1 MKRVQVNVFTDG
13 GSGGCPVQVF
23 ICRDGM
29 LPASA
34 GMIEAAGVGDC
45 QETAFVTNDGRR
57 IKIESLKRD
66 GRKAV
71 PGNGSVAAFRALIEE
86 GLALPGEDYD
96 AYVNDFRTSVK
107 TEKRFISMNMP
118 QSRVLSMVK
127 MKESIELIFR
137 SLGAEYE
144 PVSFMPACG
153 CFRNME
159 PMVVEAGEPV
169 LIVPVNGRERLNRLE
184 PNMALVAEI
193 CKGLKCAGIYA
204 FAFETKDIGTM
215 AHCRGF
221 YPLEGIDESA
231 SSPAGVAAL
240 SFYLNG
246 FGLFPQGREAVFYQ
260 GETMGACSKLI
271 AFIKGKGVSMEI
283 LVGGEA
289 CTADSI
295 S

>member
-57 IKIESLKRD
+57 IKIESLNGD

-127 MKESIELIFR
+127 MK
-137 SLGAEYE
+137 
-144 PVSFMPACG
+144 
-153 CFRNME
+153 
-159 PMVVEAGEPV
+159 
-169 LIVPVNGRERLNRLE
+169 
-184 PNMALVAEI
+184 
-193 CKGLKCAGIYA
+193 
-204 FAFETKDIGTM
+204 
-215 AHCRGF
+215 
-221 YPLEGIDESA
+221 
-231 SSPAGVAAL
+231 
-240 SFYLNG
+240 
-246 FGLFPQGREAVFYQ
+246 
-260 GETMGACSKLI
+260 
-271 AFIKGKGVSMEI
+271 
-283 LVGGEA
+283 
-289 CTADSI
+289 
-295 S
+295 